1 MPNIKLPDGSIKK
14 YKSNVTVADV
24 ALDIGEGLAR
34 AAIAGKV
41 ANKLVDLIYEIKE
54 DVDLSIITS
63 KSPEGIGI
71 LRDSTNYLL
80 AAAVKEIFPDAQ
92 VATGTVTEDDF
103 YYDFYYKRPFTPE
116 DLVTIQKKMIGSYT
130 KKLKLLDERIFL
142 SVISNGFRRNVK
154 YTWYICANKIKDMPC

>member
-1 MPNIKLPDGSIKK
+1 MLNIKLPDGSIKK

-54 DVDLSIITS
+54 DADLSIITS

-92 VATGTVTEDDF
+92 VATGKVTDDGF
-103 YYDFYYKRPFTPE
+103 YYDFYYKRPLKT
-116 DLVTIQKKMIGSYT
+116 LV
-130 KKLKLLDERIFL
+130 L
-142 SVISNGFRRNVK
+142 N
-154 YTWYICANKIKDMPC
+154 ICYLINYF